1 MRPDPV
7 MSATYSANG
16 TRGSAEGFTIVGR
29 QKAHHDSGYV
39 VEIVDRHTVRYIDE
53 DKRATIEV
61 EFGPTTAVHADS
73 LALTHQLP
81 GRSTSAAELVTTRD
95 RITQG
100 LEALGLSCELVYL
113 NR

>member
-29 QKAHHDSGYV
+29 QKAHHVSGYV
-39 VEIVDRHTVRYIDE
+39 VEIVDRHTVRYIDA
-53 DKRATIEV
+53 DMSATIGI

>member
-1 MRPDPV
+1 M
-7 MSATYSANG
+7 
-16 TRGSAEGFTIVGR
+16 FTIVGR
-29 QKAHHDSGYV
+29 QKANHDSGYV
-39 VEIVDRHTVRYIDE
+39 VEIVDRHTVRYIDA
-53 DKRATIEV
+53 DMSATIGI
-61 EFGPTTAVHADS
+61 EFGPTTAIYADS